1 MVFLI
6 VKCLLTSILRIT
18 KFLNIIHQNSLS
30 TLLITNIMKHPV
42 PFLIAILFV
51 FILGTSMLRN
61 ITCPCG
67 VPAQTSDV
75 SMTTPAKAATGVA
88 MAVNYVEPKAVE
100 ATVATTATAVN
111 DERVQAIE
119 QRLRAKEIV
128 LYFDYNQPT
137 TSLNDAQ
144 RKELEDIQ
152 YYIAQSPN
160 SSLKVVGHTDSRGKE
175 SYNEKLSSSRA
186 KFVADYLSG
195 SATTTKFITEGKGE
209 NAPATTNNTAKGRA
223 KNRRVVVSLI

>member
-1 MVFLI
+1 
-6 VKCLLTSILRIT
+6 
-18 KFLNIIHQNSLS
+18 
-30 TLLITNIMKHPV
+30 MKHPV
-42 PFLIAILFV
+42 PFLIATLFA

-61 ITCPCG
+61 KTCPCG
-67 VPAQTSDV
+67 VPASDV
-75 SMTTPAKAATGVA
+75 SMTTTAKAATGVA
-88 MAVNYVEPKAVE
+88 MAVNYAEPKAVE
-100 ATVATTATAVN
+100 TTVATTAPAVN
-111 DERVQAIE
+111 DERVHAIE

-137 TSLNDAQ
+137 TSLTDTQ

-175 SYNEKLSSSRA
+175 SYNERLSSSRA

-195 SATTTKFITEGKGE
+195 SGTTAKFNTEGKGE
-209 NAPATTNNTAKGRA
+209 NAPVATNSTAKGRA
-223 KNRRVVVSLI
+223 KNRRVVVSLM

>member
-1 MVFLI
+1 VFLI

-18 KFLNIIHQNSLS
+18 KFLNIINQNSLS
-30 TLLITNIMKHPV
+30 TLLRTNIMKHPV
-42 PFLIAILFV
+42 PFLIATLFA

-61 ITCPCG
+61 KTCPCG
-67 VPAQTSDV
+67 VPASDV
-75 SMTTPAKAATGVA
+75 SMTTTAKTATGVA
-88 MAVNYVEPKAVE
+88 MAVNYAEPKAVE
-100 ATVATTATAVN
+100 ATVAPAPAVN
-111 DERVQAIE
+111 DARVHAIE

-137 TSLNDAQ
+137 ASLNDTQ

-175 SYNEKLSSSRA
+175 SYNERLSSSRA
-186 KFVADYLSG
+186 KFVADYLAGSG
-195 SATTTKFITEGKGE
+195 TTSKFITEGKGE
-209 NAPATTNNTAKGRA
+209 NAPIATNSTAKGRA
-223 KNRRVVVSLI
+223 KNRRVVVSLM